1 MTALLF
7 LLQYDQ
13 WHLPVQNK
21 LKKLEYCNVN
31 NANYWEN
38 ILISHKAFI
47 QTIFLSI
54 YEKNFHYSLLS
65 FTSLIYFSSIFNLH
79 SFILCIFVFYLLKFN
94 FVFLFFFILICIY
107 SLKNIY
113 HTKKSTTALLL
124 NTLIFNF
131 LILLFDT

>member
-7 LLQYDQ
+7 SLQYDQ

-31 NANYWEN
+31 NASYWEN

-65 FTSLIYFSSIFNLH
+65 FTLLIYFSSIFNLRL
-79 SFILCIFVFYLLKFN
+79 FILFTLVFYLLKFN
-94 FVFLFFFILICIY
+94 FVFFFFFILICIY
-107 SLKNIY
+107 SLKNID

-124 NTLIFNF
+124 NTVIFHF
-131 LILLFDT
+131 LILLFGT